1 MRRVVARLEALV
13 AGRVWVIF
21 ALALAIAVP
30 TVVLGE
36 VAANDTR
43 QRVREGQLREQTDAV
58 QRVASRTTVVLAS
71 YADVLVKAVQP
82 QQLAVGSREAP
93 IVTAARSH
101 DVAAARAALVDI
113 ATYFP
118 YQGGLLLANADGIIV
133 AGLQIGNM
141 GTQEII
147 QLGQSKP
154 LLQFLDTPRS
164 RLGAVFMTPDDLK
177 RAFAGPAVYFSD
189 LYEPLD
195 RSGARM
201 GAGTSTQAYG
211 PGEYRAARAEI
222 AVRILGTDGR
232 LAGVLV
238 ADVLEL
244 PLLDA
249 IFEIQGAADDAY
261 ILDQKGHFVK
271 RIRIAPFDPELG
283 RDLSG
288 AAVVQTLLAGGTVRG
303 EADDPLGGGRR
314 LITSART
321 PNVDGNLGAN
331 FETGWSVISVQRL
344 DPVFASL
351 DRDLGLLRALRISL
365 VVALLGFAGLL
376 AFAMRRATTQRRAL
390 ALTNDS
396 LSKATH
402 ELAAASGHK
411 SDFLA
416 NMSHELRTPLN
427 AIIGFSEV
435 LEQKM
440 FGELNER
447 QSEYVNDISSSGR
460 HLLNLVNDVLDLSK
474 VEAGR
479 MEVDATEFAM
489 TGTIEAALG
498 YVRERAAGHAITL
511 ASELEPGLGTL
522 VADERK
528 IRQVLLNLLS
538 NAVKFT
544 PDGGRIDVT
553 ARRQAD
559 EMQVRVRDSGI
570 GIAPEDQAKVFEE
583 FRQLGKPSDRSREGT
598 GLGLALAKRFVE
610 LHGGRIW
617 FESELGKGTTFTFA
631 LPAPAIAAQAALLLP
646 AVVAAS

>member
-1 MRRVVARLEALV
+1 MKPLAAFTSRLEALV

-30 TVVLGE
+30 TIVLGE

-43 QRVREGQLREQTDAV
+43 QRVREAQLRGQTEAV
-58 QRVASRTTVVLAS
+58 QRVASRTTVVLGS

-93 IVTAARSH
+93 IVTAARSG
-101 DVAAARAALVDI
+101 DAAAARSALADI

-118 YQGGLLLANADGIIV
+118 YQGGMILANADGIIV

-141 GTQEII
+141 GTQEIM
-147 QLGQSKP
+147 QLGQGRP
-154 LLQFLDTPRS
+154 FLQFLDSPRS
-164 RLGAVFMTPDDLK
+164 RLGAVFMTPDELK
-177 RAFAGPAVYFSD
+177 RSFAGPAVYFSD
-189 LYEPLD
+189 VYEPLD

-201 GAGTSTQAYG
+201 GAGTATQGAG
-211 PGEYRAARAEI
+211 PGEWRGPRAVI

-232 LAGVLV
+232 LAGVLG
-238 ADVLEL
+238 ADVFEL
-244 PLLDA
+244 PLIDA
-249 IFEIQGAADDAY
+249 ILEIQGAADDAY
-261 ILDQKGHFVK
+261 ILDRRGQFVK
-271 RIRIAPFDPELG
+271 RIRIAPFDPEFG

-288 AAVVQTLLAGGTVRG
+288 AAVVQTLMAGGTVRG

-314 LITSART
+314 LMTSART
-321 PNVDGNLGAN
+321 PNVSGNLGAN
-331 FETGWSVISVQRL
+331 FDTGWTVISLQRL

-351 DRDLGLLRALRISL
+351 DRDLGVLRMIRLSL
-365 VVALLGFAGLL
+365 VAALLGFAALL
-376 AFAMRRATTQRRAL
+376 AVAMQRATRQRRAL
-390 ALTNDS
+390 AQTNES
-396 LSKATH
+396 LFIAGR

-435 LEQKM
+435 LEQRM
-440 FGELNER
+440 FGDLNER
-447 QSEYVNDISSSGR
+447 QTEYVNDISSSGR
-460 HLLNLVNDVLDLSK
+460 HLLNLVNDILDLSK

-479 MEVDATEFAM
+479 MDIDATEFAL
-489 TGTIEAALG
+489 GDTIEATLL
-498 YVRERAAGHAITL
+498 YVRERAASHAIKL
-511 ASELEPGLGTL
+511 ASDVPPDLGTL

-528 IRQVLLNLLS
+528 VRQVLLNLLS

-544 PDGGRIDVT
+544 PDGGWIGVT
-553 ARRQAD
+553 ACRKD
-559 EMQVRVRDSGI
+559 GEVQVSVRDTGI
-570 GIAPEDQAKVFEE
+570 GIGLEDQAKVFEE

-617 FESELGKGTTFTFA
+617 FESELAKGTTFTFA
-631 LPAPAIAAQAALLLP
+631 LPAREVAALP
-646 AVVAAS
+646 A